1 MRFQLTLLA
10 FFISVTGFSQALDSL
25 ELEVKDTLK
34 ISGQDTTIY
43 PKPKEKFISNILF
56 QFDNRNEKY
65 YDTKAR
71 MNGVRIGVAFYRR
84 FRTGFGFYSNNNFY
98 RMDAPNLPMNQYAV
112 ARLNYN
118 TWFTELAF
126 YRSFRWELSGTYSL
140 GKGTIRYN
148 TFDQSTS
155 IPELVSVDTL
165 TNIRIHDFGVNAQ
178 FKIFPWFGL
187 GVGTGYRT
195 LLLPAYPELQGPFS
209 DPYFDFKIKVFLGYA
224 YRSIFNRDKI
234 EAERLYYEQRSRLR
248 RAKFRTMF
256 LER

>member
-1 MRFQLTLLA
+1 MRFHLTLL
-10 FFISVTGFSQALDSL
+10 GFLVSTLVYAQALDSL
-25 ELEVKDTLK
+25 ELEVRDSLD
-34 ISGQDTTIY
+34 IAGQDTTIY

-71 MNGVRIGVAFYRR
+71 MNGLRIGVAFYRR

-98 RMDAPNLPMNQYAV
+98 RMDAPGIPKNQYVV

-118 TWFTELAF
+118 TWFSELAF

-148 TFDQSTS
+148 VFDHSKS
-155 IPELVSVDTL
+155 IPELISVDTL
-165 TNIRIHDFGVNAQ
+165 SNIRIHDFGINAQ
-178 FKIFPWFGL
+178 FKIFPWFGI

-195 LLLPAYPELQGPFS
+195 LQLPAYPELQGPFS

-224 YRSIFNRDKI
+224 YRSIFKREKI
-234 EAERLYYEQRSRLR
+234 EAERLYYEQRSRIR
-248 RAKFRTMF
+248 RSKFRSMF